1 MIVTRSALSNGA
13 FTAVLT
19 TMLVALGLVSFFT
32 MPRSEDPVFEL
43 PNVIVVASYP
53 GADPE
58 ALETQVIEPLE
69 DAIRELDDLRTVE
82 STVQDGLGVISI
94 EFEYGIDADDAFDD
108 VLQKVNRE
116 EPQLP
121 EALRS
126 LETVRVRLTDVPVL
140 QLALFDE
147 GGDDF
152 RLVRITDELE
162 RTLEAVPGVK
172 EFEVW
177 GLPDPEVRVEVDP
190 TRLEAHGVPIEAVL
204 GALAGAG
211 LELPGGDLDLGARR
225 FNVRTSGDFES
236 LDQIRRTVVVSGP
249 AGPVR
254 IRDLATVRRAF
265 EDDEHRVRVDGESAV
280 LLTITQREGTN
291 LLDVADRAR
300 TALEEQAAAF
310 PDGVRVETIF
320 DQTVSVR
327 TRVGGFI
334 GSLLQGM
341 VLVGLVMLVALGPR
355 AALLVVVTI
364 PLAIL
369 LALAAVDF
377 TGFGLQQMSIVGLII
392 ALGLLVDDA
401 IVVVEN
407 ITVKRREGATAADA
421 ALRGTEE
428 VSWPSVAG
436 TVTTV
441 LAFLPMVQMPTG
453 TGDYIRSLPVT
464 VIYALLASLLLSLTI
479 LPLLQLALRSRR
491 GDVDDPGRP
500 RRPRFFERFM
510 MRAASGPYTRTLRW
524 GLERPA
530 RVLAGATAVFLGA
543 FALFPLVGVSLFPK
557 AEKPQFLVD
566 VTTPEGTSLAETER
580 IVHTVDSIL
589 RADPEVVRTAANS
602 GRDHPIVYYNVFPRR
617 ERSNVG
623 QVFAEAASY
632 EAQVGLIERLDPVF
646 ARIPGARITITEFE
660 NGPPVE
666 APVVFK
672 VTGPDLDTLATLA
685 ARIEDVLRTTPG
697 ARGVDNPLSV
707 RRAQLDLRLHREK
720 AWALGLDPEKVDR
733 TVRASLA
740 GVPVSN
746 WRGPDGED
754 HDVVV
759 RLPFAGDKPGPEALG
774 RIRLAANGGLIP
786 LSQISALELTGGLPR
801 IDHYDGERVATVTSN
816 VRGNTNALEVTR
828 LASERLEALEGA
840 EEWPDGYRWFAGGT
854 FEEQQE
860 GFGALLV
867 ALIISI
873 FGIFGILVLQFRSLV
888 QPLVIFG
895 AVPLSLIG
903 AIGGLFLAGYT
914 FSFTAFIGITSLV
927 GIVIN
932 NSILLVE
939 YANRSRREGMDRE
952 EALLRAGRAR
962 FAPIVLTTLTTIGGL
977 LPLALSGSDLWSPLA
992 VVIIGGLTTST
1003 VLTLV
1008 VVPVLY
1014 RTLTREAAVA

>member
-1 MIVTRSALSNGA
+1 MILTRGALSNGA
-13 FTAVLT
+13 FTAVVT
-19 TMLVALGLVSFFT
+19 TLLVALGLVSFFG

-53 GADPE
+53 GAEPE
-58 ALETQVIEPLE
+58 TLETQVIEPLE
-69 DAIRELDDLRTVE
+69 DAIRELDDVRTLE
-82 STVQDGLGVISI
+82 STVQDGLGVMSV
-94 EFEYGIDADDAFDD
+94 EFEYGIDANEALDD
-108 VLQKVNRE
+108 VLQKINRE
-116 EPQLP
+116 EPGLP
-121 EALRS
+121 EGLRS
-126 LETVRVRLTDVPVL
+126 LEADRVRLTDVAVL
-140 QLALFDE
+140 QVALFDE
-147 GGDDF
+147 GADAF
-152 RLVRITDELE
+152 RLVGITDELE
-162 RTLEAVPGVK
+162 RAVEAVPGVQ
-172 EFEVW
+172 ELQVW

-190 TRLEAHGVPIEAVL
+190 NRLEAHGVPIEAVL
-204 GALAGAG
+204 GALSGAG
-211 LELPGGDLDLGARR
+211 LELPGGDLDLGTRR

-236 LDQIRRTVVVSGP
+236 LEQIRTTVVLAGP

-265 EDDEHRVRVDGESAV
+265 EDETHRIRVDGEPAV
-280 LLTITQREGTN
+280 IVTVRQREGTN
-291 LLDVADRAR
+291 LVDVAERAR
-300 TALEEQAAAF
+300 TVLEARAAAF
-310 PDGVRVETIF
+310 PDGVRMETIF

-327 TRVGGFI
+327 SRVGGFI

-341 VLVGLVMLVALGPR
+341 VLVGVVMLIALGPR
-355 AALLVVVTI
+355 AAFLVVLTI
-364 PLAIL
+364 PVAIL
-369 LALAAVDF
+369 LALAAVDV

-407 ITVKRREGATAADA
+407 ITVKRREGASFADA

-464 VIYALLASLLLSLTI
+464 VIYALLASLFLSLTI
-479 LPLLQLALRSRR
+479 LPLVQLALRGRR
-491 GDVDDPGRP
+491 ADDDAEAAHQ
-500 RRPRFFERFM
+500 PRFFERGM
-510 MRAASGPYTRTLRW
+510 MRAAAGPYTRTLRW
-524 GLERPA
+524 GLRRPA
-530 RVLAGATAVFLGA
+530 RVLAAATAVFLGA

-557 AEKPQFLVD
+557 AEKPQLLVNI
-566 VTTPEGTSLAETER
+566 TAPEGTSLAETSR
-580 IVHTVDSIL
+580 VVSTVDSIV
-589 RADPEVVRTAANS
+589 RADPQVVRTAANA
-602 GRDHPIVYYNVFPRR
+602 GHDHPMVYYNVIPRR
-617 ERSNVG
+617 ERSSIG
-623 QVFAEAASY
+623 QVFVEAESY
-632 EAQVGLIERLDPVF
+632 EAQLALISRLEPRF
-646 ARIPGARITITEFE
+646 ARVPGARITITEFE

-672 VTGPDLDTLATLA
+672 VTGPDLDTLAVLA
-685 ARIEDVLRTTPG
+685 ARIEEVLRETPG
-697 ARGVDNPLSV
+697 ARGVENPLAV
-707 RRAQLDLRLHREK
+707 RRAQLDVRLHREK
-720 AWALGLDPEKVDR
+720 AWALGLDPERVDR

-740 GVPVSN
+740 GVPISN

-759 RLPFAGDKPGPEALG
+759 RLPFEGDKPGPEALG

-786 LSQISALELTGGLPR
+786 LSQIAALELTGGLPR

-816 VRGNTNALEVTR
+816 VRGETNALEVTR
-828 LASERLEALEGA
+828 LVSERLEAEV
-840 EEWPDGYRWFAGGT
+840 WPEGYRWFAGGT

-860 GFGALLV
+860 GFGALLI
-867 ALIISI
+867 ALNISI
-873 FGIFGILVLQFRSLV
+873 FGIFGVLVLQFRSLV

-903 AIGGLFLAGYT
+903 AIGGLFLTGYT

-939 YANRSRREGMDRE
+939 YANRSRREGVARD

-1003 VLTLV
+1003 VLTLL

-1014 RTLTREAAVA
+1014 QTLTREAVVAGG